1 MVYRDLETADLD
13 RSDVDYIADN
23 LRPADAAEVHATS
36 GHADFRAILRRS
48 VAFSDDVVVWYNA
61 YGEPVGVQ
69 GVGTLSLLYNTG
81 CPWLLGTPRLNEHL
95 RAYIAIGRSYTD
107 QMLAQYAHLTNH
119 VDARNTKSV
128 AWLQRLGFVMEAPVP
143 YGALGLPFHRFHTE
157 RT

>member
-1 MVYRDLETADLD
+1 MAKVFERMVYRDLETADLD

-95 RAYIAIGRSYTD
+95 RAYIAIGRS
-107 QMLAQYAHLTNH
+107 
-119 VDARNTKSV
+119 
-128 AWLQRLGFVMEAPVP
+128 
-143 YGALGLPFHRFHTE
+143 
-157 RT
+157 